1 MRALGQFDCSLA
13 DDIRPIVSRAHFEH
27 DFAETVMPA
36 DCCETGSLA
45 PISAHFPGWDGAG
58 RAHPGERTVRLR
70 RLVCLIALA
79 AGLSACSQE
88 IDYTP
93 EQRSCIAQHYS
104 AYDAKQINQ
113 CVDVCR
119 LCMKGNTVTRNT
131 SCRLRGAS

>member
-1 MRALGQFDCSLA
+1 MSKVFDTGGVQDLMSVLHDEA
-13 DDIRPIVSRAHFEH
+13 ARRVADIRSAPPSAVRTWRSPCAHRGE
-27 DFAETVMPA
+27 
-36 DCCETGSLA
+36 
-45 PISAHFPGWDGAG
+45 GAG
-58 RAHPGERTVRLR
+58 CGLWR
-70 RLVCLIALA
+70 RHFRSAVLVLLA
-79 AGLSACSQE
+79 VGLSACSQE

-119 LCMKGNTVTRNT
+119 VCMKGNVVTCNT

>member
-1 MRALGQFDCSLA
+1 M
-13 DDIRPIVSRAHFEH
+13 I
-27 DFAETVMPA
+27 FA
-36 DCCETGSLA
+36 
-45 PISAHFPGWDGAG
+45 
-58 RAHPGERTVRLR
+58 RR
-70 RLVCLIALA
+70 RLVELTLLVLLA

-119 LCMKGNTVTRNT
+119 LCMKGNVVTCNT